1 MTLNEILDLFPED
14 QFLKADGF
22 DDCVIGFEPNSMK
35 LIYNIDKM
43 VKTLMNKDKMSKNT
57 ATEYLEFNVFS
68 AYMGEN
74 TPIYIQI

>member
-43 VKTLMNKDKMSKNT
+43 VKTLMNKDKMSKNI

-68 AYMGEN
+68 AYMGDN

>member
-43 VKTLMNKDKMSKNT
+43 VKTLMNKDKMSKNI
-57 ATEYLEFNVFS
+57 ATEFLEFNVFS
-68 AYMGEN
+68 AYMGDN

>member
-22 DDCVIGFEPNSMK
+22 DNCVIGFEPNSMK

-43 VKTLMNKDKMSKNT
+43 VKTLMNKDKMSKNI
-57 ATEYLEFNVFS
+57 ATEFLEFNVFS
-68 AYMGEN
+68 AYMGDN